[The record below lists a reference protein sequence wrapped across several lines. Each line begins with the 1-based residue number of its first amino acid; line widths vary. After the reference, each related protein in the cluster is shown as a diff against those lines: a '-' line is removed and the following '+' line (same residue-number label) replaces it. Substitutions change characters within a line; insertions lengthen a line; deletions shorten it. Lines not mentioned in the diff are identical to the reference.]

1 VKFGLHFANL
11 TFPDPA
17 AAHRVARAAEAAGLE
32 SLITVEH
39 VVWPTRY
46 TSRYPYA
53 PDGRLPGG
61 PATALPD
68 PLIWMAHVAAVTT
81 RLRLITGVLVVPQ
94 RNPLVLAKQVATL
107 DHLSGGRVSLGIGVG
122 WLREEFDALGVPFER
137 RGARTDEYVAA
148 MRALWAG
155 DDASFS
161 GTFVRFEGMSCNPKP
176 PRGTVPILVG
186 GHSEQAARRAG
197 RLGDGFFPATGLQG
211 PVEPLIDL
219 MRRAAAE
226 AGRDPGTIEITTGC
240 PGALGDDPIAAVE
253 ACRARGAHRVLVPAA
268 GFRPDPETLLAAFGE
283 RVIRRTLDRRG
294 PAA

>member
-17 AAHRVARAAEAAGLE
+17 AAHRVARAAEAAGFE

-46 TSRYPYA
+46 ASRYPYA

-61 PATALPD
+61 PGTPLPD
-68 PLIWMAHVAAVTT
+68 PLIWMAHVAAATT

-155 DDASFS
+155 DDASFR
-161 GTFVRFEGMSCNPKP
+161 GTFVGFEGMSCNPKP
-176 PRGTVPILVG
+176 VHGAVPILVG

-197 RLGDGFFPATGLQG
+197 RLGDGFFPATGMAG
-211 PVEPLIDL
+211 PVEPLIAL
-219 MRRAAAE
+219 MRRAATE
-226 AGRDPGTIEITTGC
+226 AGRDPASIEVTTGC
-240 PGALGDDPIAAVE
+240 PGALGDDPVGAVE
-253 ACRARGAHRVLVPAA
+253 ACRARGAQRVLVPSAA
-268 GFRPDPETLLAAFGE
+268 FLPDPEARLAAFGE
-283 RVIRRTLDRRG
+283 RVIRRTR
-294 PAA
+294 A

>member
-1 VKFGLHFANL
+1 MKFGLHFANL

-17 AAHRVARAAEAAGLE
+17 AAHRVARAAEAAGFE

-46 TSRYPYA
+46 DSRYPYA
-53 PDGRLPGG
+53 ADGRLPGG
-61 PATALPD
+61 PSTLLPD
-68 PLIWMAHVAAVTT
+68 PLIWMAHVAAATT
-81 RLRLITGVLVVPQ
+81 ALRLITGVLVVPQ

-155 DDASFS
+155 DDASYR
-161 GTFVRFEGMSCNPKP
+161 GAFVRFEGMSANPKP
-176 PRGTVPILVG
+176 VRGAVPILVG

-197 RLGDGFFPATGLQG
+197 RLGDGFFPATGTQG
-211 PVEPLIDL
+211 PIEPLIAL
-219 MRRAAAE
+219 MKRTAEE
-226 AGRDPGTIEITTGC
+226 AGRDPARIEITTGC
-240 PGALGDDPIAAVE
+240 PGALGEEPLRAVE
-253 ACRARGAHRVLVPAA
+253 ECRARGAHRLLVPAA
-268 GFRPDPETLLAAFGE
+268 AFLPDPEAKLASFGE
-283 RVIRRTLDRRG
+283 RVIRRAG
-294 PAA
+294 A